1 MATVAV
7 IVNAIALYDC
17 QDYVFGLW

>member
-7 IVNAIALYDC
+7 IVNAVALYDC